1 MTSTRWTPWRFW
13 TVAPS
18 LLAKVGWRAA
28 GGLVLRP
35 AATGTR
41 ATTALGRCWSVGAAV
56 AACVAAMAPA
66 AAADLPEVVVREYGE
81 YAVQREDELPGMPAG
96 SSGVT
101 GRVSSVGARLLH
113 RTARIEA
120 GPCRRFGAW
129 FQPRHPLPDGIL
141 PITARLTHP
150 VMVRPD
156 GRSGTVESDAGFLGD
171 EPMLSGFSFTFDWE
185 MVPGTWTFAVLSGD
199 KVLAEQVFEVL
210 GPSAGT
216 IMPSG
221 GCDAPVS

>member
-1 MTSTRWTPWRFW
+1 MITLWR
-13 TVAPS
+13 
-18 LLAKVGWRAA
+18 GWA
-28 GGLVLRP
+28 
-35 AATGTR
+35 
-41 ATTALGRCWSVGAAV
+41 SGAVV
-56 AACVAAMAPA
+56 AACVTAVAPA
-66 AAADLPEVVVREYGE
+66 AAADLPEVTVREYGE
-81 YAVQREDELPGMPAG
+81 YTVQREDELPGMLAG

-101 GRVSSVGARLLH
+101 GRVSSVGARLVR
-113 RTARIEA
+113 RTVRIEA

-156 GRSGTVESDAGFLGD
+156 GRSGTVESDAGVLGD

-199 KVLAEQVFEVL
+199 RVLAEQVFEVL
-210 GPSAGT
+210 GPPTGT
-216 IMPSG
+216 VMPPG
-221 GCDAPVS
+221 GCDAPLS